1 MSDTVNDEDLSCKRI
16 CHECVG
22 EAYLSSEIEQ
32 SAEVGA
38 CHYCGQTAPSLTID
52 DLAERI
58 EAAFEDHY
66 VRTPDQPNSWQER
79 LLADKESDYDWD
91 RDGVPVLD
99 AIADAALI
107 PEAAAE
113 DVLAILEERH
123 GNFDKDTMGE
133 ESEFSSDSYYEER
146 GPDYRQWQE
155 DWYGFVNSLKAE
167 ARFFSQS
174 AANHLAEV
182 FGDIDKLKTRNARRV
197 VVNAGPKTTLDHLY
211 RARVFQTDAPL
222 AEALRLPD
230 RHLGSPPHNMARAGR
245 MNAQGIAVFYGA
257 TNASVAI
264 AEVRAPV
271 GSRVVVAKFSIT
283 RPLRLLD
290 LTALRGVHV
299 MGSIFDASLKRRLE
313 RAAFLRTLGIW
324 MARPVMPDDEAID
337 YLPTQAV
344 ADFLATMNEPRL
356 DGIVF
361 PSAQTKAGRNI
372 VLFHHAAKV
381 AESTPLKDAE
391 ITVNLGQW
399 SEDGWEI
406 DYSVME
412 EALPERAPKQSGADG
427 GIFAALSDYPAE
439 PPRWDADFREAALEV
454 DRDSVKVHHV
464 NSVKVNTTSYSVHRF
479 RFEKR
484 DPKF

>member
-1 MSDTVNDEDLSCKRI
+1 MFDAVNEENLSCKRI

-22 EAYLSSEIEQ
+22 EAYLSTEIEQ
-32 SAEVGA
+32 SGEVGA
-38 CHYCGQTAPSLTID
+38 CDYCGQNAPSLTID

-66 VRTPDQPNSWQER
+66 VRTSDQPNSWQER

-99 AIADAALI
+99 AIAEAALI
-107 PEAAAE
+107 SEAAAE
-113 DVLAILEERH
+113 DVLAILADRH
-123 GNFDKDTMGE
+123 GDFDRDTMGE
-133 ESEFSSDSYYEER
+133 ESEFSPGSYYDER

-155 DWYGFVNSLKAE
+155 DWYGFANSLKTE

-182 FGDIDKLKTRNARRV
+182 FGDIDKLKTRNARHV
-197 VVNAGPKTTLDHLY
+197 VVNAGPKTSLDHLY
-211 RARVFQTDAPL
+211 RARVFQTDGPL
-222 AEALRLPD
+222 GYALRRPD

-271 GSRVVVAKFSIT
+271 GSRVVVANFRIT
-283 RPLRLLD
+283 RRLRLLD
-290 LTALRGVHV
+290 LTALTGVHV
-299 MGSIFDASLKRRLE
+299 TGSIFDASLKRRLE
-313 RAAFLRTLGIW
+313 RAAFLQTLGVW

-344 ADFLATMNEPRL
+344 ADFLATVNEARL

-381 AESTPLKDAE
+381 ADSPPLKDAE
-391 ITVNLGQW
+391 ITVNLGRW

-412 EALPERAPKQSGADG
+412 EALAEPAPKQSGSDG
-427 GIFAALSDYPAE
+427 GILAALSDYPVE
-439 PPRWDADFREAALEV
+439 PPCRDADFREAALEI

-464 NSVKVNTTSYSVHRF
+464 NSVKVNTTSYSVHCF
-479 RFEKR
+479 RLQKR
-484 DPKF
+484 DP